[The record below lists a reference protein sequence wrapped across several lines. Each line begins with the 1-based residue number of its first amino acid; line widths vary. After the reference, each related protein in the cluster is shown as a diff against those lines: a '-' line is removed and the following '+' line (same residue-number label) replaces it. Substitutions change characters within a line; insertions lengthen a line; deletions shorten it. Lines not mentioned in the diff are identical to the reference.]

1 MNERIA
7 RLAAYAQGHEIYPEI
22 VKVDYDRC
30 DLFLTELKRDT
41 KRLSVPPHRAP
52 AFQ

>member
-41 KRLSVPPHRAP
+41 
-52 AFQ
+52 